1 MKNIVQEQKELIAKH
16 GEDGMR
22 KILKRRIKKLF
33 ASLEDAEKSIAEA
46 YEKAALASASATCG
60 TVIITW
66 LGDKVLKQCAVG
78 SKNAIRLIA
87 KNAESIIN
95 DRIDGN

>member
-1 MKNIVQEQKELIAKH
+1 MKSIVQEQKELIAKH
-16 GEDGMR
+16 GEDGMW
-22 KILKRRIKKLF
+22 KILTRRIKKLV
-33 ASLEDAEKSIAEA
+33 ATIEDVEESVTEA
-46 YEKAALASASATCG
+46 YDKAALASASATCG

-78 SKNAIRLIA
+78 SRGAIRLIA

-95 DRIDGN
+95 DMIDGN